1 MRFFE
6 WISHMKQKTNASRV
20 NRVASRRA
28 KRLEQYLEAE
38 SHEWTDTIERY
49 RKERDQKER
58 QIDLDLHRERR
69 EGSNW
74 LENREIRV
82 SELVLEYDRALILAR
97 IDIRK
102 RLALE
107 CPDLLADGELSKLEE
122 SMLRS
127 VQASRRARRDDYESR
142 ANAVG
147 VAVLRPQQEDAAAY
161 GDLEALARRDVRQLA
176 LTRSLGRGHKG
187 AGVTEQERTFIQQAI
202 LAAQK
207 CVSELGRHS
216 PKVGAV
222 VVKDGKVLAIAH
234 RGQDEQGEHAEFTAL
249 DKMLKDDILAGA
261 TVYTTLEPCTTRNH
275 PKVSCAQRLID
286 RKVARVVIGML
297 DPNEKICG
305 KGVRRLRKAN
315 IEVVMFPPDLMAQ
328 VEDQNREFERFI
340 LDADQ
345 KTVCDG
351 RIYRH
356 GWPNDKPTVAGIRNT
371 AGKPLRDA
379 AVRIRFIEE
388 DGTEFTTARADWLVT
403 RTHDRNGDE
412 MTTNHKAG
420 SITLEQDETQPFVLV
435 MHGEDGSHYDSERNE
450 IRPGKWKAHISLLS
464 DDLKP
469 LEGTIGF
476 TVFPDNSLEW
486 DSRNVQLTRKA

>member
-6 WISHMKQKTNASRV
+6 WVSQMAQKTNPSRV
-20 NRVASRRA
+20 NRSASKRA
-28 KRLEQYLEAE
+28 KRLEQYLETE
-38 SHEWTDTIERY
+38 SHEWTETIERH

-69 EGSNW
+69 EGSNR

-82 SELVLEYDRALILAR
+82 SELVLEYDRTLILAR

-127 VQASRRARRDDYESR
+127 VQASRQARRDDYGRR
-142 ANAVG
+142 ANAAG
-147 VAVLRPQQEDAAAY
+147 VPVLRPQQRDAAAY
-161 GDLEALARRDVRQLA
+161 VNLEALARREVRQLA
-176 LTRSLGRGHKG
+176 LARSLGRGRKR
-187 AGVTEQERTFIQQAI
+187 AGVTEQERNFIQQAI

-207 CVSELGRHS
+207 CVSEPGRQS
-216 PKVGAV
+216 PRVGAV
-222 VVKDGKVLAIAH
+222 VVKHGKVLAIAH
-234 RGQDEQGEHAEFTAL
+234 RGQYEQGEHAEFTAL

-305 KGVRRLRKAN
+305 KGLRRLRKAN

-340 LDADQ
+340 LDSDQ
-345 KTVCDG
+345 RAACDG
-351 RIYRH
+351 LIYRH
-356 GWPNDKPTVAGIRNT
+356 AWPNDKPTVGGIRNT
-371 AGKPLRDA
+371 TGKPLRDA

-420 SITLEQDETQPFVLV
+420 SITLEPDETQPFVLV
-435 MHGEDGSHYDSERNE
+435 VHGEGGSHCDCECNE
-450 IRPGKWKAHISLLS
+450 IMQGKWKAHISLLS
-464 DDLKP
+464 DDPKP
-469 LEGTIGF
+469 LEGTVGF

-486 DSRNVQLTRKA
+486 DSRKFQLCRGA